1 MKHLRNILEKMG
13 WNEPNKMEK
22 IYNGKSIIMKIK
34 KQSNIVNQILEL
46 VDDVC
51 DDSYITSGEIRWYFK
66 DIDVLQ
72 NTFSKIEKILHQKE
86 DIHGEIDT
94 LDLNIYWNM

>member
-51 DDSYITSGEIRWYFK
+51 DDAYITSGEIRWYFK